1 MIMSNVH
8 NTAQEE
14 HIIDEVYN
22 DNSQEMQL
30 MITGVM
36 LSFRLDRDMALM
48 KIAEMR
54 IQEWRESH
62 D

>member
-1 MIMSNVH
+1 MSNEH

-14 HIIDEVYN
+14 YIIDEVYN

-30 MITGVM
+30 MVTGVM

-54 IQEWRESH
+54 IHQWRESH

>member
-1 MIMSNVH
+1 MSNEH

-14 HIIDEVYN
+14 FIIDEVYN

-54 IQEWRESH
+54 IHQWRESH

>member
-1 MIMSNVH
+1 MSNVH

-54 IQEWRESH
+54 IEKWRESH

>member
-1 MIMSNVH
+1 MSNVH

-14 HIIDEVYN
+14 FIIDEVYN

>member
-1 MIMSNVH
+1 MSNEH

-14 HIIDEVYN
+14 FIIDEVYS

-30 MITGVM
+30 MVTGVM

>member
-1 MIMSNVH
+1 MSNLH
-8 NTAQEE
+8 NIEQEE
-14 HIIDEVYN
+14 RIIDVVYN

-36 LSFRLDRDMALM
+36 LSFGIDRDMAM
-48 KIAEMR
+48 IKIAEMR
-54 IQEWRESH
+54 VHQWRKAH

>member
-1 MIMSNVH
+1 MSNVH

-36 LSFRLDRDMALM
+36 LSFRINRDMALM
-48 KIAEMR
+48 KITEMR
-54 IQEWRESH
+54 VQEWYNAH
-62 D
+62 G

>member
-1 MIMSNVH
+1 MSNEH
-8 NTAQEE
+8 NIAQEE
-14 HIIDEVYN
+14 SIMDEVYN

-36 LSFRLDRDMALM
+36 LSFRIDRDSALDM
-48 KIAEMR
+48 ITEMR
-54 IQEWRESH
+54 IHQWRESH

>member
-1 MIMSNVH
+1 MSNVH

-54 IQEWRESH
+54 IHQWRESH

>member
-1 MIMSNVH
+1 MSNVH